1 MAAILVRAQESLT
14 GKPLPTGTSPFIDLG
29 GNVHAPSIVK
39 AYSAKLA
46 TGTTASTYAPS
57 NASRVIQSGTM
68 IMVVQSQ
75 RDVSRPVVKAAMSEA
90 HHSASSGMTT

>member
-1 MAAILVRAQESLT
+1 M
-14 GKPLPTGTSPFIDLG
+14 SPFIDLG

-57 NASRVIQSGTM
+57 NPVTRAQMAMFLIRSLDRLVQAS
-68 IMVVQSQ
+68 
-75 RDVSRPVVKAAMSEA
+75 VVKP
-90 HHSASSGMTT
+90 GV